1 MIQSLKA
8 YQSLPNCKSHK
19 NRNPSISMG
28 YSQLSVLHPQLK
40 IKFKKL
46 PSNPLQLRV
55 LELFSVR
62 NIFHIYNIYMSMHS
76 LAQYILYIICRAG
89 RSATE
94 KILSSSKQYSMKKLL
109 ASSLKIL
116 VCRGH
121 PKGFSTN
128 EELNRGKGADLFIST
143 RKKSFF
149 SGKLLSFRKLFGL
162 GVISQFLVCRDRPKG
177 FSTNEK
183 LNQGWWGV
191 DKKMSLQP
199 ILPTMP
205 VITKLHGGS
214 MTKLET
220 ILSID
225 LGTNTGWA
233 FRSKNGQIT
242 SGTIYFKPQRFEGG
256 GMRYLRFCLWLDEL
270 LETTGKI
277 DAVYFE
283 EVRRHLGVTAAH
295 TYGGFLGHLTSWCE
309 HYKIPYLGVPVGTI
323 KHFIAGKGNAGKE
336 DVIAAIRS
344 LGHKPA
350 DDNEADALALLYLAL
365 NKQMSIKSLEW
376 TAEKVAEHFA
386 TTNKQMSVKPSEWTA
401 EKVAEHFQEAVSTI
415 KKLPPVKVQS
425 YFNSWPS
432 IQYTLNELAL
442 MEVQII
448 KLKATPDEISRLEET
463 FEWMQWI
470 NTIER
475 KLIWK
480 RAVKVPWKIIYW
492 EFGFSQSTA
501 RRRWKHALTKISN
514 QLNKKKL

>member
-1 MIQSLKA
+1 MIQSLNPHH
-8 YQSLPNCKSHK
+8 SLKVCKVCGTLIH
-19 NRNPSISMG
+19 RISRLYG
-28 YSQLSVLHPQLK
+28 VPQASSPYKQFEGICGTLESVAEQE
-40 IKFKKL
+40 IAT
-46 PSNPLQLRV
+46 NT
-55 LELFSVR
+55 SVPHTT
-62 NIFHIYNIYMSMHS
+62 HIYNIYMSMRS
-76 LAQYILYIICRAG
+76 LAQYILYIIFRAG

-94 KILSSSKQYSMKKLL
+94 KFLSSSKLLSIKKVL

-116 VCRGH
+116 VCRDH

-143 RKKSFF
+143 RRKFFF

-162 GVISQFLVCRDRPKG
+162 VGTLQFFICRVLPKG

-183 LNQGWWGV
+183 LSVRKSAGVFLSTRKKTFFSRKQYGLKKFFSSRKLLSRKNLFGLVGILNQGWGA

-199 ILPTMP
+199 ILPTLP
-205 VITKLHGGS
+205 VITKLHGDS

-323 KHFIAGKGNAGKE
+323 KRFIAGKGNAGKE

-350 DDNEADALALLYLAL
+350 DDNESDALALLYLAM
-365 NKQMSIKSLEW
+365 NKHKSYKM
-376 TAEKVAEHFA
+376 EK
-386 TTNKQMSVKPSEWTA
+386 
-401 EKVAEHFQEAVSTI
+401 
-415 KKLPPVKVQS
+415 
-425 YFNSWPS
+425 
-432 IQYTLNELAL
+432 
-442 MEVQII
+442 
-448 KLKATPDEISRLEET
+448 
-463 FEWMQWI
+463 
-470 NTIER
+470 
-475 KLIWK
+475 
-480 RAVKVPWKIIYW
+480 
-492 EFGFSQSTA
+492 
-501 RRRWKHALTKISN
+501 
-514 QLNKKKL
+514 